1 MKPRK
6 DLSNMFSTG
15 GRYIHIYIYYTY
27 TYTYTYAYTYLKF
40 MLDDWVYHMDL
51 PGFCR
56 VLKPTVDKNG
66 GILDSQLCNCR
77 C

>member
-1 MKPRK
+1 
-6 DLSNMFSTG
+6 
-15 GRYIHIYIYYTY
+15 
-27 TYTYTYAYTYLKF
+27 